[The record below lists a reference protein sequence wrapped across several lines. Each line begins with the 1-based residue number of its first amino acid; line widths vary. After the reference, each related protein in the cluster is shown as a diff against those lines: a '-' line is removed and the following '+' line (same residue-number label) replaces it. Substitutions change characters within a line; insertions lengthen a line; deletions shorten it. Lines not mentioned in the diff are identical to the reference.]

1 MSEQQR
7 GSAGLKAAATGT
19 EVAVP
24 QKSIFTYLDHP
35 KVQAGMQAVASKYL
49 QPERMLRLCVNAAK
63 KTPHLIEC
71 DPQTVLG
78 AMMTSA
84 ALGLEPNTI
93 QQQAFL
99 IPYKKR
105 VKRGN
110 QWVDEYDC
118 QFQIGARGFITL
130 FYRAPQILSV
140 DGDSIHDGDIFEHMK
155 GSESFLR
162 YSKAL
167 HNRGALLGAFS
178 HVRLKDGGES
188 ACVLPAEEIYKIRAR
203 SETFKALQK
212 RVQDEQDPKER
223 DKAQRKLDETPWVMW
238 EDDMAMKSATKKH
251 SKVLPIAAS
260 DAALMAAAEIDNRGD
275 TGAFD
280 LRAMQDPSVV
290 RAVTQEGMEP
300 PAPEREEDE
309 QETSGEAFGATARGA
324 VQGAGSAVQGAA
336 IGGDAWQPS
345 PEQLKAIRDREI
357 LEATAKDATQPATAA
372 PQRRTRPTQGG
383 IE

>member
-1 MSEQQR
+1 
-7 GSAGLKAAATGT
+7 L
-19 EVAVP
+19 V
-24 QKSIFTYLDHP
+24 
-35 KVQAGMQAVASKYL
+35 
-49 QPERMLRLCVNAAK
+49 
-63 KTPHLIEC
+63 EC
-71 DPQTVLG
+71 DPHSVLG

-105 VKRGN
+105 VKRGS

-140 DGDSIHDGDIFEHMK
+140 DGDAIHDGDIFEHMK
-155 GSESFLR
+155 GSESFLK

-167 HNRGALLGAFS
+167 HNRGNLLGAFS

-188 ACVLPAEEIYKIRAR
+188 ACVLPVDEIYKIRAR
-203 SETFKALQK
+203 SETYKSLLK
-212 RVQDEQDPKER
+212 RVQDAQDPKDR
-223 DKAQRKLDETPWVMW
+223 DREQRKFDETPWVMW
-238 EDDMAMKSATKKH
+238 EDDMATKSATKKH
-251 SKVLPIAAS
+251 AKVLPIAAS

-280 LRAMQDPSVV
+280 LRAMQDPSMV
-290 RAVTQEGMEP
+290 RAVVQEGMEP
-300 PAPEREEDE
+300 PPPEPSDDN
-309 QETSGEAFGATARGA
+309 ETEVSTETFGARGPGPA
-324 VQGAGSAVQGAA
+324 PAPAEAPAPTQKA
-336 IGGDAWQPS
+336 DDWQPT
-345 PEQLKAIRDREI
+345 PAQLKAIRDREAQ
-357 LEATAKDATQPATAA
+357 EAAAKDATQAT